1 MSADDLDA
9 LAAAFA
15 VRLERRTP
23 IFDGEVVWPKARLRA
38 RTFVGEFDFPPELRS
53 SARAVVFKGSR
64 VVVVREIHGEN
75 HVEPGGGIEA
85 GETVEQ
91 AVRREVAEECGWT
104 VGALRPLGFHY
115 LEPLTREPPT
125 ASRRWG
131 PMVHAVFVTEAVS
144 YSRSA
149 RDMTQIE
156 VGSRLTPIRRALT
169 ELRENQS
176 SLLRAAIGRRT
187 RP

>member
-1 MSADDLDA
+1 MDFDQ
-9 LAAAFA
+9 LARSFGAG
-15 VRLERRTP
+15 LERRIP

-38 RTFVGEFDFPPELRS
+38 RTFIGEFDFPPELRS
-53 SARAVVFKGSR
+53 SARAVVFKASK

-75 HVEPGGGIEA
+75 HVEPGGGIEP

-104 VGALRPLGFHY
+104 VGALTPLGFHY
-115 LEPLTREPPT
+115 LEPLTREPPM

-131 PMVHAVFVTEAVS
+131 PMVHAIFVSEAVS

-169 ELRENQS
+169 ELREGQS
-176 SLLRAAIGRRT
+176 SLLRAAVERRGA
-187 RP
+187 P